1 MDNRFVSGGLSPDPG
16 DRAESGPFRKGEP
29 GIPEGRQLEFQFPA
43 GAGEGGGML
52 IAERTEPDQ
61 RGPDG
66 RFLPGNQC
74 GKHSLTGA
82 QREALEEIR
91 QLAPR
96 AAEKM
101 ADMLDDD
108 TVPAAA
114 KIRIMEMILDRTYGK
129 PEAAVKLSADL
140 ENGAS
145 SRARLDAI
153 AAWIR
158 LEVDG

>member
-1 MDNRFVSGGLSPDPG
+1 
-16 DRAESGPFRKGEP
+16 
-29 GIPEGRQLEFQFPA
+29 
-43 GAGEGGGML
+43 
-52 IAERTEPDQ
+52 
-61 RGPDG
+61 
-66 RFLPGNQC
+66 
-74 GKHSLTGA
+74 
-82 QREALEEIR
+82 
-91 QLAPR
+91 
-96 AAEKM
+96 M

-129 PEAAVKLSADL
+129 PEAAVKLSAEL

-153 AAWIR
+153 AARIR